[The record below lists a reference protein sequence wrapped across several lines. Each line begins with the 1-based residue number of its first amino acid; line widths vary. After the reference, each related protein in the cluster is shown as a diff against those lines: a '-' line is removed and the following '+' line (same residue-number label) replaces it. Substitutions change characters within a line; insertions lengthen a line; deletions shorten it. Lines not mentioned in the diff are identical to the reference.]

1 MDIPVIQLKEI
12 RKHYRMEA
20 ETVMAL
26 KGVSLRVDAGEFIAI
41 MGSSG
46 SGKSTLMHI
55 AGLLDYLSEGSYTFE
70 GRDVS
75 SLTENQMAEIRNQRI
90 GFVFQ
95 SFNLLP
101 RCSAVENVALPML
114 YRRPPLPGHRGR
126 AMSCL
131 EMVGMIHRANH
142 LPRQLS
148 GGQQQRVAIAR
159 ALVNNPALIL
169 ADEPTGNLDTSTGNE
184 ILRLLHALNRKKIT
198 VVLVT
203 HDAEVARTARRRIIL
218 RDGRIDK
225 EETGCGY

>member
-12 RKHYRMEA
+12 RKHYHMEA

-26 KGVSLRVDAGEFIAI
+26 KGVSLRIDTGEFIAI

-55 AGLLDYLSEGSYTFE
+55 AGLLDYLSEGHYTFE

-75 SLTENQMAEIRNQRI
+75 SLTENQMAEIRNHRI

-114 YRRPPLPGHRGR
+114 YRRPPLSGHRQK

-131 EMVGMIHRANH
+131 EMVGMTHRANH

-148 GGQQQRVAIAR
+148 GGQQQRIAIAR

-169 ADEPTGNLDTSTGNE
+169 ADEPTGNLDTATGNE
-184 ILRLLHALNRKKIT
+184 ILHLLHALNRKNIT
-198 VVLVT
+198 IVLVT
-203 HDAEVARTARRRIIL
+203 HDSEVAGTARRRIIL

-225 EETGCGY
+225 EETG

>member
-1 MDIPVIQLKEI
+1 
-12 RKHYRMEA
+12 MEA

-26 KGVSLRVDAGEFIAI
+26 KGVTLQIDAGEFTAI

-55 AGLLDYLSEGSYTFE
+55 AGLLDYLSEGHYTFE

-114 YRRPPLPGHRGR
+114 YRRPPLSDHREK

-148 GGQQQRVAIAR
+148 GGQQQRIAIAR
-159 ALVNNPALIL
+159 ALVNDPALIL
-169 ADEPTGNLDTSTGNE
+169 ADEPTGNLDTATGKD
-184 ILRLLHALNRKKIT
+184 ILRLLHELNQKKMTI
-198 VVLVT
+198 VLVT
-203 HDAEVARTARRRIIL
+203 HDPEVARTARRRIVL
-218 RDGRIDK
+218 RDGCIVK
-225 EETGCGY
+225 EEIE

>member
-1 MDIPVIQLKEI
+1 MDTPVIQFKEI
-12 RKHYRMEA
+12 RKYYRMEA

-26 KGVSLRVDAGEFIAI
+26 KGISLQINTGEFTAI

-55 AGLLDYLSEGSYTFE
+55 AGLLDYLSEGSLIFE

-75 SLTENQMAEIRNQRI
+75 LLTENQMAKIRNQRI

-101 RCSAVENVALPML
+101 RCNAVENVALPML
-114 YRRPPLPGHRGR
+114 YRRPPVPDHREK
-126 AMSCL
+126 AMASL
-131 EMVGMIHRANH
+131 ELVGMIHRANH

-159 ALVNNPALIL
+159 ALVNDPALIL
-169 ADEPTGNLDTSTGNE
+169 ADEPTGNLDTKTGND
-184 ILRLLHALNRKKIT
+184 ILRLLQQLNLKNIT
-198 VVLVT
+198 IVLVT
-203 HDAEVARTARRRIIL
+203 HDPEVARTAHRRIIL
-218 RDGRIDK
+218 RDGRIAK
-225 EETGCGY
+225 EEIG

>member
-1 MDIPVIQLKEI
+1 
-12 RKHYRMEA
+12 MEA

-26 KGVSLRVDAGEFIAI
+26 KGVNLQIDAGGFTAI

-55 AGLLDYLSEGSYTFE
+55 AGLLDYLSEGRYLFE
-70 GRDVS
+70 GNEVS

-114 YRRPPLPGHRGR
+114 YRRPPIAGHRSK

-131 EMVGMIHRANH
+131 EMVGMAHRADH

-159 ALVNNPALIL
+159 ALVNDPGLIL
-169 ADEPTGNLDTSTGNE
+169 ADEPTGNLDTATGKG
-184 ILRLLHALNRKKIT
+184 ILNLLHALNKKNMTI
-198 VVLVT
+198 VLVT
-203 HDAEVARTARRRIIL
+203 HDAEVARTARHRIIL
-218 RDGRIDK
+218 RDGRIESEDK
-225 EETGCGY
+225 G

>member
-1 MDIPVIQLKEI
+1 
-12 RKHYRMEA
+12 
-20 ETVMAL
+20 MAL
-26 KGVSLRVDAGEFIAI
+26 KGVSLRIDTGEFIAI

-55 AGLLDYLSEGSYTFE
+55 AGLLDYLSEGHYTFE

-75 SLTENQMAEIRNQRI
+75 SLTENQMAEIRNHRI

-114 YRRPPLPGHRGR
+114 YRRPPLSGHRQK

-131 EMVGMIHRANH
+131 EMVGMTHRANH

-148 GGQQQRVAIAR
+148 GGQQQRIAIAR

-169 ADEPTGNLDTSTGNE
+169 ADEPTGNLDTATGNE
-184 ILRLLHALNRKKIT
+184 ILHLLHALNRKNIT
-198 VVLVT
+198 IVLVT
-203 HDAEVARTARRRIIL
+203 HDSEVAGTARRRIIL

-225 EETGCGY
+225 EETG